1 MKKFLTAIALTIAFP
16 AVAHAQTA
24 AAPKAA
30 PTAHAGHNMQGT
42 SCKDMHAMMA
52 KGQAGHQA
60 AAGSGQADHS
70 KMDHSKMDHQKMAG
84 CSDGNKAA
92 ATQAPANSHAN
103 HQR

>member
-1 MKKFLTAIALTIAFP
+1 MKKYLTAIVLTIALP

-30 PTAHAGHNMQGT
+30 PTAHAGHNMQDMN
-42 SCKDMHAMMA
+42 CKDMQAMMA
-52 KGQAGHQA
+52 SVQAGHQPS
-60 AAGSGQADHS
+60 AGSGQADHS
-70 KMDHSKMDHQKMAG
+70 KMDHSKMDHKKMAG